1 MTIYTGKIPS
11 KKEDDVK
18 PLVPCAFL
26 IDTKT
31 VSSYPGLYVYY
42 KILSK
47 MFNLQ
52 NYYICRSLFK
62 NVIYYVLL
70 YTI

>member
-31 VSSYPGLYVYY
+31 VS
-42 KILSK
+42 
-47 MFNLQ
+47 
-52 NYYICRSLFK
+52 
-62 NVIYYVLL
+62 
-70 YTI
+70 